1 MSGDARSIYDS
12 LGGRY
17 DHWAAVVAGAF
28 PLTRLRK
35 QVLRDAR
42 GDVLEIAVG
51 TGTNLPYYPIGVR
64 LTGVDFS
71 RPMLEIAE
79 QRARA
84 LGVDFT
90 GLTADAEALPFAA
103 ARFDAVVCT
112 LAACTFLRPD
122 RVFAEMRRVLRPDGV
137 ALLVEHVQ
145 AEGAMGRMFL
155 RAITPLT
162 TRFLGCHTDRH
173 TAQTLARAGFVL
185 TRVER
190 TVGGLLLGIVAAPA

>member
-1 MSGDARSIYDS
+1 MRGDARSVYDS

-17 DHWAAVVAGAF
+17 DDWATLLAGVF

-35 QVLRDAR
+35 QVLREAR
-42 GDVLEIAVG
+42 GDVLELAVG
-51 TGTNLPYYPIGVR
+51 TGNNLPYYPIGVR
-64 LTGVDFS
+64 LTGIDFS
-71 RPMLEIAE
+71 RPMLAIAE
-79 QRARA
+79 RRA
-84 LGVDFT
+84 LASGVDFT

-103 ARFDAVVCT
+103 ARFDTVVCT
-112 LAACTFLRPD
+112 LAACTFRRPD

-145 AEGAMGRMFL
+145 AEGFVGRTL
-155 RAITPLT
+155 LNGITPLT
-162 TRFLGCHTDRH
+162 VRFLGCRPDRP
-173 TAQTLARAGFVL
+173 TTQTLALAGFLL

>member
-1 MSGDARSIYDS
+1 MSGDAKSVYDS

-17 DHWAAVVAGAF
+17 DNWAAVIAGAF

-42 GDVLEIAVG
+42 GDALELAVG
-51 TGTNLPYYPIGVR
+51 TGNNLPYYPVGVR
-64 LTGVDFS
+64 LTGIDFS

-79 QRARA
+79 RRA
-84 LGVDFT
+84 LKLGIDFT

-103 ARFDAVVCT
+103 GRFDTVVCT

-145 AEGAMGRMFL
+145 AEGVMGRAFL
-155 RAITPLT
+155 NAITPLT
-162 TRFLGCHTDRH
+162 IRFLGCHPDRH
-173 TAQTLARAGFVL
+173 TAQDLARAGFVL

-190 TVGGLLLGIVAAPA
+190 TVGGVLLGIVAAPA